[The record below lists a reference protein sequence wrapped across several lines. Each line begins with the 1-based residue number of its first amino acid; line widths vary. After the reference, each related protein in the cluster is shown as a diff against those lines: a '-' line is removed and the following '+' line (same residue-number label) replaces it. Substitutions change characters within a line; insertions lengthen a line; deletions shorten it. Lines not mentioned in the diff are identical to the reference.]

1 MRLGGVCRDN
11 GRILLANLF
20 QGSRSTF
27 SCVSFPSVFCLPSRH
42 VGHIHFDAL
51 LNSPTVSGRF
61 SCMQIFRS
69 LHSQPWSRTP
79 LLDQVLQCS

>member
-42 VGHIHFDAL
+42 VGHIHFDTFEFA
-51 LNSPTVSGRF
+51 NSIRAFFVHADF
-61 SCMQIFRS
+61 
-69 LHSQPWSRTP
+69 
-79 LLDQVLQCS
+79 